1 VKDMSKIKTGIAI
14 FIVLL
19 VLVVIYVFIRLPM
32 YREPEVGGL
41 IIEFKDGTTEP
52 EVKAILE
59 NCNMTVNYTID
70 YNTTKFK
77 NDNVQ
82 VGKSIICY
90 IRFGDGSGNGAIVT
104 EKDAIRIKNELK
116 KNKKVLTISFDHI
129 NY

>member
-1 VKDMSKIKTGIAI
+1 MSKIKTGIAV

-19 VLVVIYVFIRLPM
+19 VLVVIYVFIHLPM

-77 NDNVQ
+77 YTVYSLGYLNIIECN
-82 VGKSIICY
+82 KSIHYDTY
-90 IRFGDGSGNGAIVT
+90 IKRRN
-104 EKDAIRIKNELK
+104 
-116 KNKKVLTISFDHI
+116 NKI
-129 NY
+129 